1 MLLLDDVSIS
11 VDRCRSIDYSLLM
24 HNILSQLSNDEV
36 ITLAAVHTARCEA
49 FYYAGDGI
57 VADVYSV
64 LCDACECGTVRT
76 LDYICKRLMS
86 SKAEVTMALD
96 ILKGRLAVRQIGEG
110 YTAF

>member
-1 MLLLDDVSIS
+1 
-11 VDRCRSIDYSLLM
+11 M
-24 HNILSQLSNDEV
+24 HNELSHEEV
-36 ITLAAVHTARCEA
+36 IALHNVHTARLEA
-49 FYYAGDGI
+49 FYYAGDGV

-64 LCDACECGTVRT
+64 LCDVWECGTFRT

-86 SKAEVTMALD
+86 SKAEVQMALD

>member
-1 MLLLDDVSIS
+1 
-11 VDRCRSIDYSLLM
+11 M

-36 ITLAAVHTARCEA
+36 ITLAAVHTARCES

-64 LCDACECGTVRT
+64 LCDAWECGTTRT
-76 LDYICKRLMS
+76 MDYIAKRLMS
-86 SKAEVTMALD
+86 SKAEVQMALD
-96 ILKGRLAVRQIGEG
+96 ILNGRTAVRQIGEG

>member
-1 MLLLDDVSIS
+1 
-11 VDRCRSIDYSLLM
+11 M
-24 HNILSQLSNDEV
+24 HNELSHDEV
-36 ITLAAVHTARCEA
+36 IALHNVHTARLEA

-57 VADVYSV
+57 VADVYSI
-64 LCDACECGTVRT
+64 LCDAWECGTVRT
-76 LDYICKRLMS
+76 LDYICKRLAS